1 PQPAAPTQPAPLTD
15 SERKEYGEEFID
27 VVSRVALH
35 AVQPRLEELGRRL
48 AGLEGRVV
56 NAMQQVQS
64 VATVTEEV
72 AFERYYQTLD
82 REVPAWRSINHEQRF
97 LDWLEER
104 DIFRLY
110 QRETGSS
117 APAAPTP
124 APQNPVAAPPVDPNS
139 LVAPDTAAPPPPPS
153 GQPTGRVW
161 KQSEVDR
168 LYDDKA
174 KGRITEQR
182 FRELEKDY
190 LRALA
195 EGRVVAGQ

>member
-1 PQPAAPTQPAPLTD
+1 GKT
-15 SERKEYGEEFID
+15 RKELLLDAHNQADAEK
-27 VVSRVALH
+27 VVH
-35 AVQPRLEELGRRL
+35 
-48 AGLEGRVV
+48 
-56 NAMQQVQS
+56 
-64 VATVTEEV
+64 
-72 AFERYYQTLD
+72 
-82 REVPAWRSINHEQRF
+82 
-97 LDWLEER
+97 
-104 DIFRLY
+104 IFRLY